1 MTLEEWSYVADVVGV
16 IFVIASLVYVAR
28 QVRQNTEAIHAS
40 TRQTI
45 ITTDL
50 QLVDNGIA
58 YPAIEHSMYKPE
70 LSEDEKVQLEWWL
83 IELCRTR
90 EHQWFQYQ
98 TGALDRITWRSYLS
112 GLRRNLTFARTNAWW
127 KEVSPVYFDPD
138 FVDEV
143 NDYLAGAPIIEEW
156 IHPFDRLPSQ

>member
-1 MTLEEWSYVADVVGV
+1 M
-16 IFVIASLVYVAR
+16 AR
-28 QVRQNTEAIHAS
+28 QVRQNTETIHAS

-90 EHQWFQYQ
+90 EHQWFHV
-98 TGALDRITWRSYLS
+98 ITSYSIHYTKLYEVNS
-112 GLRRNLTFARTNAWW
+112 GL
-127 KEVSPVYFDPD
+127 S
-138 FVDEV
+138 
-143 NDYLAGAPIIEEW
+143 
-156 IHPFDRLPSQ
+156 